1 MFAPERFLLPLTLIA
16 LCAILTGC
24 NDDANPDTKTAKP
37 QVAVTVIQPQILSVH
52 ETLPG
57 RVNALRTAEIRAQ
70 VNGVIERRLFEQGA
84 EVKKGDPLF
93 QINAAPFAAEVENA
107 QAGLL
112 RAQAAN
118 DSVQQQA
125 ARLRKLIG
133 TGAVSR
139 QSYDDAVAAARQA
152 AADVAQARATLKRKA
167 LDLRFA
173 TVEAPISGRIDQA
186 LVSEGAYVT
195 PGDSSPL
202 ARLYQTDP
210 IYVDVYQPAGV
221 YQQLRSQVASPQN
234 ATTGLPVKLLLP
246 DGTAY
251 SQPGR
256 ILFSGMSVDTS
267 TGQVLV
273 RIEVSNP
280 GRELL
285 PGMFV
290 RVQVPRQHYED
301 ALMVPEQA
309 LSRQNDTA
317 VVWVIDDQQQA
328 HPLSVR
334 VGEQING
341 GYRIAGG
348 LPPGSRVV
356 VKGMDKL
363 SDGTRVAAVLSAA
376 PPVNLTLQEKE

>member
-1 MFAPERFLLPLTLIA
+1 MFAPQRFSLPLILLA
-16 LCAILTGC
+16 LCAMLTGC
-24 NDDANPDTKTAKP
+24 DDNASPETKTAEP
-37 QVAVTVIQPQILSVH
+37 QVAVTVIQPQDLSVYD
-52 ETLPG
+52 TLPG

-84 EVKKGDPLF
+84 EVKKGEPLF
-93 QINAAPFAAEVENA
+93 QINAAPFTAEVENA

-118 DSVQQQA
+118 DRAQQQA

-152 AADVAQARATLKRKA
+152 AADVAQASATLKRKA

-210 IYVDVYQPAGV
+210 IYVDVYQPAGI
-221 YQQLRSQVASPQN
+221 YQQLRKQAASPQH

-246 DGTAY
+246 DGTVY
-251 SQPGR
+251 NQPGR

-273 RIEVSNP
+273 RIEVRNP
-280 GRELL
+280 DRELL
-285 PGMFV
+285 PGLFV
-290 RVQVPRQHYED
+290 RVQVPGQHYD
-301 ALMVPEQA
+301 AALMVPEEA
-309 LSRQNDTA
+309 VSRQDDTA
-317 VVWVIDDQQQA
+317 VVWVIDDKQQA

-334 VGEQING
+334 LGEQVNG
-341 GYRIAGG
+341 DYRIAAG

-363 SDGTRVAAVLSAA
+363 SDGTRVAAVMSAA
-376 PPVNLTLQEKE
+376 SPVNLILQEKE

>member
-1 MFAPERFLLPLTLIA
+1 MFVPKLFSLPFILLA
-16 LCAILTGC
+16 LVAVLTGC
-24 NDDANPDTKTAKP
+24 DDDASADANAADP
-37 QVAVTVIQPQILSVH
+37 QVAVAVVQPQVLSVY

-84 EVKKGDPLF
+84 EVKKGEPLF
-93 QINAAPFAAEVENA
+93 QINAAPFAAEVDNA
-107 QAGLL
+107 RAGLL

-118 DSVQQQA
+118 DRAQQQA
-125 ARLRKLIG
+125 ARLRKLTG
-133 TGAVSR
+133 TGAISR

-152 AADVAQARATLKRKA
+152 AADVAQASATLKRKM

-210 IYVDVYQPAGV
+210 IYVDVYQPAEV
-221 YQQLRSQVASPQN
+221 YQQLRRQVASPQN
-234 ATTGLPVKLLLP
+234 ATTGLPVKLFLP

-251 SQPGR
+251 SQTGR

-280 GRELL
+280 DRELL

-290 RVQVPRQHYED
+290 RVQVPRQHYDD

-309 LSRQNDTA
+309 VSRQDDKA
-317 VVWVIDDQQQA
+317 VVWVIDEKQQA

-334 VGEQING
+334 VGEQVNG
-341 GYRIAGG
+341 DYRIADG

-363 SDGTRVAAVLSAA
+363 SDGTRVAAVLSVA